1 MPPDEF
7 KGWIFFFFIHL
18 LLGIMLIG
26 FIRTLIA
33 DPGRVPNV
41 CRNMKNFYLTIFHKD
56 WNKIQE
62 EKVKSFRRDASTKA
76 VKKVLENERLIYAN
90 IHKNKGKLYKY

>member
-1 MPPDEF
+1 MIKNDYIYDQSITDIDDTSPILLLTMKRVSMASNILVKKINYGRINEMPPDEF

-33 DPGRVPNV
+33 DPGRVPEV
-41 CRNMKNFYLTIFHKD
+41 
-56 WNKIQE
+56 
-62 EKVKSFRRDASTKA
+62 
-76 VKKVLENERLIYAN
+76 
-90 IHKNKGKLYKY
+90 